1 MTPNANA
8 RFISTALRARPAL
21 HQDNSISHS
30 IRPGQVLER
39 NQHPVVFVQPTPTRQ
54 HTGHQHTCCTKLI
67 SIYRC
72 KASHS
77 TMHVLQ
83 ASRRPHTDHASVVRH
98 VHTKSTRRSFQSH
111 DV

>member
-1 MTPNANA
+1 MQTQD
-8 RFISTALRARPAL
+8 SLALPSVRARRYTKTIAFPIQFDPAK
-21 HQDNSISHS
+21 
-30 IRPGQVLER
+30 
-39 NQHPVVFVQPTPTRQ
+39 F
-54 HTGHQHTCCTKLI
+54 GHQHTCCTKLI